1 MKWNIDCGWK
11 NAAFDIIH
19 NKIIW
24 ERCLYL
30 FCTWLLSELQLEN
43 LLFNNIIKYCFIVK
57 HH

>member
-24 ERCLYL
+24 ERCLY
-30 FCTWLLSELQLEN
+30 FCCTWLLSELQLEN
-43 LLFNNIIKYCFIVK
+43 FLFNNIIKYCFIV
-57 HH
+57 